1 MEFKKIL
8 GFAIGP
14 LGAAALGLVAV
25 PLTAWLFSPEDV
37 GRLNLFQITVSF
49 GLLLFVLGLDAAF
62 VREYHGCHDLPA
74 LLKACFLPGFLMLSV
89 GSIAAATYASEL
101 SFGLFKISNPL
112 IYPLVAIAIM
122 LNYISRFLSL
132 ILRMQERGLAYSMS
146 EIIPRALQLLLL
158 FGIYWFELHRN
169 FITLLWI
176 SVASTLA
183 VVLLYA
189 WNTRDQW
196 QPALTART
204 SAELQK
210 SLLRFGTPLV
220 FSGLA
225 YWGLTATS
233 SLVLRRDSTLS
244 ELGLYSVTNSF
255 AAAAAILQSI
265 FTVVW
270 APTIYKWINEG
281 VDMARLDKIAH
292 QALGVVCL
300 IFCLVGSFSWLT
312 DYLLP
317 EYYINVKYL
326 LVCAVA
332 PTLLYALSEI
342 TSVGIGVTRRTT
354 LTIWIT
360 LAAVAINILIS
371 NWLVPDHGAAGAV
384 IANAMAYIVFFIGRT
399 EVSAKV
405 WRQFPR
411 VRLYIHVMVF
421 IALAITT
428 VLLGPVLPFHYS
440 TVWLAAL
447 PLLALSFKAELDTV
461 VVFVRKAQVMKNR

>member
-1 MEFKKIL
+1 MNFKNII
-8 GFAIGP
+8 GFAVGP

-25 PLTAWLFSPEDV
+25 PLTAWLFAPEDI
-37 GRLNLFQITVSF
+37 GRLNLLQITVSF

-62 VREYHGCHDLPA
+62 VREYHGCDDVPA
-74 LLKACFLPGFLMLSV
+74 LLKACFLPGFLMLSA
-89 GSIAAATYASEL
+89 GSIGAAIYASDL
-101 SFGLFKISNPL
+101 SFWLFRINNPL
-112 IYPLVAIAIM
+112 IYPLVVVAIM

-146 EIIPRALQLLLL
+146 EIIPRSLQLLLL
-158 FGIYWFELHRN
+158 GWIYWFELHRT
-169 FITLLWI
+169 FMTLLWI
-176 SVASTLA
+176 SVASMLA
-183 VVLLYA
+183 VVVLYA
-189 WNTRDQW
+189 CNTRDQW
-196 QPALTART
+196 QPALTARAST
-204 SAELQK
+204 ELQK
-210 SLLRFGTPLV
+210 SLLKFGTPLI

-255 AAAAAILQSI
+255 AAVAAVFQSI

-270 APTIYKWINEG
+270 APTVYKWINEG
-281 VDMARLDKIAH
+281 VDLVRIDKIAH

-300 IFCLVGSFSWLT
+300 IFCIVGSFSWLA

-342 TSVGIGVTRRTT
+342 TSLGIGVTRRTT

-371 NWLVPDHGAAGAV
+371 SWLVPDHGAAGAV
-384 IANAMAYIVFFIGRT
+384 IANTLAYVVFFVGRT

-411 VRLYIHVMVF
+411 ARLHIHVAVF
-421 IALAITT
+421 IALSVATAW
-428 VLLGPVLPFHYS
+428 LGPVLPFHYS
-440 TVWLAAL
+440 TVWLAVL
-447 PLLALSFKAELDTV
+447 PLLALSFRTELDAV
-461 VVFVRKAQVMKNR
+461 ASFVCKAKVLKNG